1 MPNTLSLFL
10 LEAKLA
16 VPDSIQCNVGFSERI
31 NLLVSKYTMKNTSFR
46 RHQQSL
52 HNDSFFLH
60 NFRKIYI
67 QFLEF

>member
-16 VPDSIQCNVGFSERI
+16 VPDSIQYNVGFSEGI

-46 RHQQSL
+46 RHPQSL
-52 HNDSFFLH
+52 HNDSLFLY

-67 QFLEF
+67 QF